1 MYKVESFT
9 GSNIIVTLS
18 QQGSVMLFALVII
31 ALLSSFSLL
40 GMKNTIQANKLT
52 QGFSSYQLALVRAES
67 AIRVAELKLA
77 QLPSLSINVQ
87 GEPEEHG
94 LYLQL
99 NSPFS
104 SNVWSAAELK
114 KKWLDKKYVLLQ
126 QGGDDGA
133 VDTIIS
139 SYFIEKLLLHGSD
152 INTQYFRITARGL
165 GRAEANAVILQTIV
179 CYTNQMSRVSWQQLQ

>member
-1 MYKVESFT
+1 
-9 GSNIIVTLS
+9 
-18 QQGSVMLFALVII
+18 MLFALVII